1 MCDCVKKI
9 NEELRAKYGI
19 GGVEFTFGGDKITL
33 SAWYKT
39 RTKKGDW
46 AKHARYLS
54 LNDKIKYCPF
64 CGKPYKEDE
73 NHE

>member
-1 MCDCVKKI
+1 MG
-9 NEELRAKYGI
+9 E
-19 GGVEFTFGGDKITL
+19 VEFTFGGDKITL

-64 CGKPYKEDE
+64 CGKPYKEDK
-73 NHE
+73 